1 MPAPMS
7 AIIIGTVK
15 GLMREGPRSLRM
27 VSASSI
33 CSRPPM
39 ALPTMTPTW
48 SRFASVIWSPEPS
61 RASRVANIAN
71 WTNRDMR
78 RASLRSSRVSG
89 LKSTTSLATWL
100 GIPDGSNAW
109 TRRTPDR
116 PALTAS
122 HVSRVVCPREV
133 MAPVPVTTTREP
145 FSIFTLAFPHRG
157 SLLLSR
163 SPFHTGARFCD
174 PSIAPPKTRRRP
186 AWAAAT
192 GQQER
197 RHPLL
202 QPPGMDRVVQR
213 GQRRGRQQR
222 SVARL
227 IKQDAARGHAGEPA
241 PRLRDFGRGLLAD
254 HHVDL
259 RDRQLCFLQA
269 FRGRLGQASQQRS
282 ILGIA
287 IAVGL
292 GRAARGRRQHPSV
305 VVRRG

>member
-1 MPAPMS
+1 R
-7 AIIIGTVK
+7 T
-15 GLMREGPRSLRM
+15 

-61 RASRVANIAN
+61 RASRVATIAN

-78 RASLRSSRVSG
+78 RASLRSSLVSG

-100 GIPDGSNAW
+100 GIPDGSNAC

-122 HVSRVVCPREV
+122 HVSRVVCPSEV

-145 FSIFTLAFPHRG
+145 FTI
-157 SLLLSR
+157 SR
-163 SPFHTGARFCD
+163 SPFHTRARFCD
-174 PSIAPPKTRRRP
+174 PCTAPPQACRRP
-186 AWAAAT
+186 GRAAAT
-192 GQQER
+192 GEHER

-202 QPPGMDRVVQR
+202 QPPGLDRVVQR
-213 GQRRGRQQR
+213 GERRSGQQR
-222 SVARL
+222 TVARF
-227 IKQDAARGHAGEPA
+227 IQQDAARCHAGEPA
-241 PRLRDFGRGLLAD
+241 PRLRDFGRRLLAD
-254 HHVDL
+254 HYVDL
-259 RDRQLCFLQA
+259 GDRQVCFLEA
-269 FRGRLGQASQQRS
+269 FRGRLGQASQQRA

-287 IAVGL
+287 IAIGL
-292 GRAARGRRQHPSV
+292 GRAARGR
-305 VVRRG
+305 